1 MPSAISPNPR
11 AGSAPPDELDRLLDY
26 DNAVDDFL
34 RDLPIGEGDQTN
46 TTSADQQP
54 RDEDQE
60 VRVKK
65 KRAPVPKLDE
75 NRWSELMGNARKV
88 SNVVQT
94 SIPGRYTQT
103 AQNREDPSQIPWK
116 RARVL

>member
-1 MPSAISPNPR
+1 MPSAASPNPR

-34 RDLPIGEGDQTN
+34 RDLPIGNADQAH
-46 TTSADQQP
+46 TTSVEQQP

-60 VRVKK
+60 VQVRK

-75 NRWSELMGNARKV
+75 NR
-88 SNVVQT
+88 
-94 SIPGRYTQT
+94 
-103 AQNREDPSQIPWK
+103 
-116 RARVL
+116 

>member
-1 MPSAISPNPR
+1 MPSAVSPNPR

-34 RDLPIGEGDQTN
+34 RDLPIDNGDQANN
-46 TTSADQQP
+46 TTTDQQA

-60 VRVKK
+60 VQVKK

-75 NRWSELMGNARKV
+75 NR
-88 SNVVQT
+88 
-94 SIPGRYTQT
+94 
-103 AQNREDPSQIPWK
+103 
-116 RARVL
+116 